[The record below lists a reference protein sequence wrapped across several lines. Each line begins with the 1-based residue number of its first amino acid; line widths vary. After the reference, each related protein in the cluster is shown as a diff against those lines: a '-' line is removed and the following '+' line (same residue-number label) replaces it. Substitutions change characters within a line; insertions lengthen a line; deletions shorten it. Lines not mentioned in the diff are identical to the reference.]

1 MQELI
6 REYSALEFLY
16 AMTDED
22 LKDVINMGE
31 IDKFCNALTIDLAEV
46 EYGLTR
52 IKNKA

>member
-1 MQELI
+1 MPELI

-22 LKDVINMGE
+22 LKDVISMGE
-31 IDKFCNALTIDLAEV
+31 IDKLCNALTIDLAEV